1 MKTVY
6 RILDANLDR
15 AREGLRVIEEWCR
28 FALENSALAAQC
40 KQLRQELGGWHK
52 DEYRLARNT
61 LTDVGTALTHDQ
73 EEQRRDIQ
81 AVLSANL
88 ARVQEALRVLE
99 EYSKI
104 DNPAMSLAIK
114 QIRYQVYVI
123 ESALIDPLIGKR
135 QQKLKQLNDACL
147 YLVTMPSPNII
158 ETVERSL
165 KGGLTLVQHR
175 DKDINDSERMAIAS
189 QLCELCHRYNALFL
203 VNDRVDIA
211 LAVGADGVHLG
222 QQDFPIASAR
232 KLLGQDA
239 IIGQSTTSP
248 EELEIAINNDVD
260 YVGVGPVFATPT
272 KPGKAASGF
281 EYVEYAA
288 KKLSIPWYAIGG
300 IDADNLA
307 DVINAGAERVAV
319 VRSIMAAPDPS
330 LTAQNLLNQLRSII

>member
-1 MKTVY
+1 VKTVY

-15 AREGLRVIEEWCR
+15 SREGLRVIEEWCR
-28 FALENSALAAQC
+28 FGLENSSLAAQC
-40 KQLRQELGGWHK
+40 KHLRQELGAWHK

-61 LTDVGTALTHDQ
+61 LTDVGTSLTHAQ
-73 EEQRRDIQ
+73 EEQRQDIH

-104 DNPAMSLAIK
+104 DNPAMSLAVK
-114 QIRYQVYVI
+114 QMRYQVYVI
-123 ESALIDPLIGKR
+123 ESALIGKR
-135 QQKLKQLNDACL
+135 QQNLQKLNEAHL
-147 YLVTMPSPNII
+147 YLVTMPSANII
-158 ETVERSL
+158 ETVESAL
-165 KGGLTLVQHR
+165 KGGLTLVQYR
-175 DKDINDSERMAIAS
+175 DKDLNDSERMAIAS
-189 QLCELCHRYNALFL
+189 QLCELCHKYNALFL

-222 QQDFPIASAR
+222 QQDFPIAIAR
-232 KLLGQDA
+232 KLLGQNA

-281 EYVEYAA
+281 EYVNYAA
-288 KKLSIPWYAIGG
+288 QKLSIPWYAVGG
-300 IDADNLA
+300 IDSENLP
-307 DVINAGAERVAV
+307 DVMKAGAKRVAV
-319 VRSIMAAPDPS
+319 VRSLMTASDPK
-330 LTAQNLLNQLRSII
+330 LTTQNLLSQLDIKY

>member
-1 MKTVY
+1 VKTID

-15 AREGLRVIEEWCR
+15 SREGLRVIEEWCR
-28 FALENSALAAQC
+28 FGLENVSLAAQC
-40 KQLRQELGGWHK
+40 KHLRQELGAWHK
-52 DEYRLARNT
+52 DEYRHARNT
-61 LTDVGTALTHDQ
+61 LTDVGTTLTHAQ
-73 EEQRRDIQ
+73 EEQRQDIH

-114 QIRYQVYVI
+114 QMRYQVYVI
-123 ESALIDPLIGKR
+123 ESALIGKR
-135 QQKLKQLNDACL
+135 QQNLQKLHDSLL
-147 YLVTMPSPNII
+147 YLVTMPNPNII
-158 ETVERSL
+158 ETVESAL
-165 KGGLTLVQHR
+165 KAGLTLVQYR
-175 DKDINDSERMAIAS
+175 DKDLNDSERMAIAS

-222 QQDFPIASAR
+222 QQDFPIAIAR

-281 EYVEYAA
+281 EYVNYAA
-288 KKLSIPWYAIGG
+288 QKLSIPWYAIGG
-300 IDADNLA
+300 IDAENLP
-307 DVINAGAERVAV
+307 DVIKAGAKRVAV
-319 VRSIMAAPDPS
+319 VRSLMTASDPK
-330 LTAQNLLNQLRSII
+330 LTTQNLLSQLDFNR

>member
-1 MKTVY
+1 VKTID

-15 AREGLRVIEEWCR
+15 SREGLRVIEEWCR
-28 FALENSALAAQC
+28 FGLENSSLAAQC
-40 KQLRQELGGWHK
+40 KHLRQELGAWHK

-61 LTDVGTALTHDQ
+61 LTDVGTTLTHAQ
-73 EEQRRDIQ
+73 EEQRQDIH

-114 QIRYQVYVI
+114 QMRYQVYVI
-123 ESALIDPLIGKR
+123 ESALIGKR
-135 QQKLKQLNDACL
+135 QQNLQKLHDSLL
-147 YLVTMPSPNII
+147 YLVTMPNPNII
-158 ETVERSL
+158 ETVESAL
-165 KGGLTLVQHR
+165 KAGLTLVQYR
-175 DKDINDSERMAIAS
+175 DKDLNDSERMAIAS

-222 QQDFPIASAR
+222 QQDFPIAIAR

-281 EYVEYAA
+281 EYVNYAA
-288 KKLSIPWYAIGG
+288 QKLSIPWYAIGG
-300 IDADNLA
+300 IDAENLP
-307 DVINAGAERVAV
+307 DVIKAGAKRVAV
-319 VRSIMAAPDPS
+319 VRSLMTASDPK
-330 LTAQNLLNQLRSII
+330 LTTQNLLSQLDFNR

>member
-1 MKTVY
+1 MKTID

-15 AREGLRVIEEWCR
+15 SREGLRVIEEWCR
-28 FALENSALAAQC
+28 FGLENSSLAAQC
-40 KQLRQELGGWHK
+40 KHLRQELGAWHK

-61 LTDVGTALTHDQ
+61 LTDVGTTLTHAQ
-73 EEQRRDIQ
+73 EEQRQDIH

-114 QIRYQVYVI
+114 QMRYQVYVI
-123 ESALIDPLIGKR
+123 ESALIGKR
-135 QQKLKQLNDACL
+135 QQNLQKLHDSLL
-147 YLVTMPSPNII
+147 YLVTMPNPNII
-158 ETVERSL
+158 ETVESAL
-165 KGGLTLVQHR
+165 KAGLTLVQYR
-175 DKDINDSERMAIAS
+175 DKDLNDSERMAIAS

-222 QQDFPIASAR
+222 QQDFPIAIAR

-281 EYVEYAA
+281 EYVNYAA
-288 KKLSIPWYAIGG
+288 QKLSIPWYAIGG
-300 IDADNLA
+300 IDAENLP
-307 DVINAGAERVAV
+307 DVIKAGAKRVAV
-319 VRSIMAAPDPS
+319 VRSLMTASDPK
-330 LTAQNLLNQLRSII
+330 LTTQNLLSQLDFNR